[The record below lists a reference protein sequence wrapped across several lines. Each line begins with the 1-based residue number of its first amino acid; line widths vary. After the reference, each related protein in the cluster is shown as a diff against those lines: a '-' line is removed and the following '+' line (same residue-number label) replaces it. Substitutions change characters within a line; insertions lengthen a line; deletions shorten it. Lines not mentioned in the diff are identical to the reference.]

1 MEVDNISNSSTSVNS
16 TDEDNDDGRLDLF
29 HDDLDNSS
37 ISSIESYCSTLEEE
51 EEEEEEKK
59 TMTMIVI
66 MKVMKKMIIQIQI
79 ILLIVIV
86 LTKDKEKIISLII
99 QQ

>member
-51 EEEEEEKK
+51 EEEEKRP
-59 TMTMIVI
+59 
-66 MKVMKKMIIQIQI
+66 
-79 ILLIVIV
+79 
-86 LTKDKEKIISLII
+86 
-99 QQ
+99 

>member
-51 EEEEEEKK
+51 EEEEKK
-59 TMTMIVI
+59 IMTMIVI

>member
-1 MEVDNISNSSTSVNS
+1 
-16 TDEDNDDGRLDLF
+16 
-29 HDDLDNSS
+29 
-37 ISSIESYCSTLEEE
+37 
-51 EEEEEEKK
+51 
-59 TMTMIVI
+59 MTMIVI